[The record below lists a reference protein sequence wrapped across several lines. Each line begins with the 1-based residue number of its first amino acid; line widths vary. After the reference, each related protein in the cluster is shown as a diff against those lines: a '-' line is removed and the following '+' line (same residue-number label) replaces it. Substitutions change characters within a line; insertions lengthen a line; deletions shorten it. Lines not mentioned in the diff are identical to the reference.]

1 MILHIATKE
10 IYHNLTTLRFAL
22 MVILLPVLFMMNALI
37 YSFGGSGYMMQIND
51 YNRRVTENRNHII
64 EYADQSLAELALIG
78 PGEMPKRPSRL
89 TFCAGGVNEVVSH
102 SVKMKS
108 DGTISRGSGVKDE
121 DYKWRIPLKLE
132 YKVESAG
139 STPTRRVKINW
150 VFIGILMSFF
160 AILFTF
166 DAIAEERA
174 RGTLSLMMSNTVS
187 RGQVLLGKYL
197 GAFVTLMVPLIISI
211 LMNLLIILLSRNIP
225 FGPNEWLR
233 ILGMVGLFALLVS
246 IFIFLGL
253 FFSSRV
259 SNAITSLVWLLL
271 TWVFLA
277 FVFPSLLGTFV
288 GNLNPIPS
296 VDEISMRRRAQLD
309 QIDDEWKGDTD
320 DAWKKDVTDDAWRE
334 GVNKLKKAPSIEYP
348 SRTRTWAEY
357 FTAIGDTEKQIADQ
371 HIDQQLRQVQLARD
385 LTQISP
391 IATFQYAM
399 EGLANTSIVGYMD
412 FVKQAR
418 RYRET
423 FIDFVKTEDQGDPE
437 SLHIYPVREGLSQ
450 KPVDPDAVPVFEE
463 RISYR
468 GVLTQVGLLVLF
480 NLLFFILAQVS
491 FLMSE
496 IK

>member
-22 MVILLPVLFMMNALI
+22 MVILLPILFMVNALI
-37 YSFGGSGYMMQIND
+37 YSLGGDGYTTQIND
-51 YNRRVTENRNHII
+51 YNRQVTQNRKHIV
-64 EYADQSLAELALIG
+64 EYANQSLAELALIG
-78 PGEMPKRPSRL
+78 PGELPKRPSRL
-89 TFCAGGVNEVVSH
+89 IFCAGGVDEVVSR
-102 SVKMKS
+102 SIKMRS
-108 DGTISRGSGVKDE
+108 DGTISRGRGVADE
-121 DYKWRIPLKLE
+121 DYKWRTPVKLA

-150 VFIGILMSFF
+150 VFIGVLMSFF

-166 DAIAEERA
+166 DAIAEERS
-174 RGTLSLMMSNTVS
+174 RGTLSLMMSNTIS

-211 LMNLLIILLSRNIP
+211 LMNLLIIVLSRNIP
-225 FGPNEWLR
+225 FGPSEWLR
-233 ILGMVGLFALLVS
+233 ILGMVGLFALLIS
-246 IFIFLGL
+246 TFIFLGL

-296 VDEISMRRRAQLD
+296 VDEISMRRQAQLD
-309 QIDDEWKGDTD
+309 QIDDEWREVD
-320 DAWKKDVTDDAWRE
+320 DEWRE
-334 GVNKLKKAPSIEYP
+334 EATPKLKKAPSIEYP
-348 SRTRTWAEY
+348 SRTRAWAEY

-399 EGLANTSIVGYMD
+399 EGLANTSIVGYVD

-418 RYRET
+418 RYRQT

-450 KPVDPDAVPVFEE
+450 KPVNPDAVPVFAEQ
-463 RISYR
+463 ISYR
-468 GVLTQVGLLVLF
+468 SVLTQVGLLVLF
-480 NLLFFILAQVS
+480 NLLFFIMAQVS

>member
-1 MILHIATKE
+1 
-10 IYHNLTTLRFAL
+10 
-22 MVILLPVLFMMNALI
+22 
-37 YSFGGSGYMMQIND
+37 
-51 YNRRVTENRNHII
+51 
-64 EYADQSLAELALIG
+64 
-78 PGEMPKRPSRL
+78 MPKRPSPL
-89 TFCAGGVNEVVSH
+89 KFCANGADEVIPR
-102 SVKMKS
+102 SVIMQEH
-108 DGTISRGSGVKDE
+108 GAASRGSWSNIE
-121 DYKWRIPLKLE
+121 DYAWKGPWTLRYPLNSFDE
-132 YKVESAG
+132 GNA
-139 STPTRRVKINW
+139 TRRIKIDW
-150 VFIGILMSFF
+150 VFIGMLMSFF

-166 DAIAEERA
+166 DAIAGERS
-174 RGTLSLMMSNTVS
+174 RGTLSLIMSNTVS

-197 GAFVTLMVPLIISI
+197 GAFLTLMVPLVIGI
-211 LMNLLIILLSRNIP
+211 LMNLLVIQLSGSLS
-225 FGPNEWLR
+225 FDSGTSLR

-277 FVFPSLLGTFV
+277 FVFPNLLGIFV

-296 VDEISMRRRAQLD
+296 VDEVSLRRGAQLEQIGD
-309 QIDDEWKGDTD
+309 QFQPFGADGEPLSS
-320 DAWKKDVTDDAWRE
+320 
-334 GVNKLKKAPSIEYP
+334 KLNQAPSTENPSATRRWATYFITQKGIETK
-348 SRTRTWAEY
+348 SIDE
-357 FTAIGDTEKQIADQ
+357 
-371 HIDQQLRQVQLARD
+371 HIDQQFRQVQLARD

-399 EGLANTSIVGYMD
+399 EGLANTGIVSYMN

-423 FIDFVKTEDQGDPE
+423 FIDFIKTEDRSDPE
-437 SLHIYPVREGLSQ
+437 SLHIYPVKEGLSQ

-468 GVLTQVGLLVLF
+468 SVLSQVGLLVLF
-480 NLLFFILAQVS
+480 NLLFFIMAQVS

-496 IK
+496 VK

>member
-1 MILHIATKE
+1 MIWQIMLKE
-10 IYHNLTTLRFAL
+10 IHHNLTTLRFAL
-22 MVILLPVLFMMNALI
+22 MVILLPVLFVVNALI
-37 YSFGGSGYMMQIND
+37 YSFSSDGYGTQMSA
-51 YNRRVTENRNHII
+51 YNKQVAQNREHIKKQ
-64 EYADQSLAELALIG
+64 ANTSLAELALTG
-78 PGEMPKRPSRL
+78 PGAIPKRPSPL
-89 TFCAGGVNEVVSH
+89 MFCAGGVDEVVSR
-102 SVKMKS
+102 SIKMKS
-108 DGTISRGSGVKDE
+108 EGSISRSSGVEDE
-121 DYKWRIPLKLE
+121 DYKWRSPLKLE
-132 YKVESAG
+132 YQVASSG
-139 STPTRRVKINW
+139 GNSTGRVKINW
-150 VFIGILMSFF
+150 VFIGVLMSFF

-166 DAIAEERA
+166 DAIAGEQA

-211 LMNLLIILLSRNIP
+211 LMNLLIILIAKNIP
-225 FGPNEWLR
+225 FASSEWLR
-233 ILGMVGLFALLVS
+233 ILGMVGLFALLIS

-277 FVFPSLLGTFV
+277 FVFPSLLGTFI

-296 VDEISMRRRAQLD
+296 VDEMSMRRRAQLD
-309 QIDDEWKGDTD
+309 QIDDEW
-320 DAWKKDVTDDAWRE
+320 RE
-334 GVNKLKKAPSIEYP
+334 GPSPKLKKAPSIEKP
-348 SRTRTWAEY
+348 SITGHWAAY
-357 FTAIGDTEKQIADQ
+357 FTAITDTESQIADQ

-391 IATFQYAM
+391 IASFQYAM
-399 EGLANTSIVGYMD
+399 EGLANTSIAGYMN

-423 FIDFVKTEDQGDPE
+423 FIDFVKTEDQSDSE
-437 SLHIYPVREGLSQ
+437 SLHIYPVKEGLSQ
-450 KPVDPDAVPVFEE
+450 KPIAPDAVPIFEE
-463 RISYR
+463 QIFYR
-468 GVLTQVGLLVLF
+468 SVLAQIGLLVLF
-480 NLLFFILAQVS
+480 NLLFFIMAQVS

>member
-1 MILHIATKE
+1 MIWQIMLKE
-10 IYHNLTTLRFAL
+10 IYHNLRTLRFAL
-22 MVILLPVLFMMNALI
+22 MVILLPVLFMVNALI
-37 YSFGGSGYMMQIND
+37 YSHGGGGYIMQMND
-51 YNRRVTENRNHII
+51 YNRRVTENKKHITQ
-64 EYADQSLAELALIG
+64 YADQSLAELALVG

-89 TFCAGGVNEVVSH
+89 MFSAGGVDEVVSR
-102 SVKMKS
+102 SIKMKS
-108 DGTISRGSGVKDE
+108 EGTISRSGGGKDE
-121 DYKWRIPLKLE
+121 DYKWRPPLKLE

-139 STPTRRVKINW
+139 STPTRRIKINW

-166 DAIAEERA
+166 DTIAGERA
-174 RGTLSLMMSNTVS
+174 HGTLSLMMSNTVS
-187 RGQVLLGKYL
+187 RGQVLLGKYF
-197 GAFVTLMVPLIISI
+197 GALVTLMVPLIISI
-211 LMNLLIILLSRNIP
+211 LMNLLIILISGNIP
-225 FGPNEWLR
+225 FGSSEWLR

-246 IFIFLGL
+246 TFIFIGL

-309 QIDDEWKGDTD
+309 QIDDEWKGG
-320 DAWKKDVTDDAWRE
+320 A
-334 GVNKLKKAPSIEYP
+334 NKIKKAPSIEYP

-357 FTAIGDTEKQIADQ
+357 FTAIGDTEKQIADE
-371 HIDQQLRQVQLARD
+371 HIDQQLRQVQFARD

-399 EGLANTSIVGYMD
+399 EGLANTSIAGYMD

-418 RYRET
+418 RYRQT
-423 FIDFVKTEDQGDPE
+423 FIDFIKTEDQSDPE

-468 GVLTQVGLLVLF
+468 SVLSQVGLLVLF
-480 NLLFFILAQVS
+480 NLLFFIMAQVS

-496 IK
+496 IKS

>member
-1 MILHIATKE
+1 MIWQIMLKE

-22 MVILLPVLFMMNALI
+22 MVILLPVLFMVNALI
-37 YSFGGSGYMMQIND
+37 YSFGGEGYTTQINAH
-51 YNRRVTENRNHII
+51 NRRVTQNRDHIVK
-64 EYADQSLAELALIG
+64 YANQSLAELALVG

-89 TFCAGGVNEVVSH
+89 TFCAGGVDEVVSRAIQ
-102 SVKMKS
+102 MKS
-108 DGTISRGSGVKDE
+108 EGTISRSGGGKDE
-121 DYKWRIPLKLE
+121 DYKWRPPLKLE

-139 STPTRRVKINW
+139 STPTRRIKINW
-150 VFIGILMSFF
+150 VFIGVLMSFF

-211 LMNLLIILLSRNIP
+211 LMNLLIILLSRSIP
-225 FGPNEWLR
+225 FGSSEWLR

-277 FVFPSLLGTFV
+277 FVFPSLLGIFV

-309 QIDDEWKGDTD
+309 QIDDEWK
-320 DAWKKDVTDDAWRE
+320 E
-334 GVNKLKKAPSIEYP
+334 GENKLKKAPSIEYP
-348 SRTRTWAEY
+348 SRTRTWAAY
-357 FTAIGDTEKQIADQ
+357 FTAIGDTEKQIEDQ
-371 HIDQQLRQVQLARD
+371 HIDQQLRQVQFARD

-412 FVKQAR
+412 FVKQTR
-418 RYRET
+418 RYRQT

-450 KPVDPDAVPVFEE
+450 KPVNPDAVPVFAE

-468 GVLTQVGLLVLF
+468 SVLSQVGLLVLF
-480 NLLFFILAQVS
+480 NLLFFIMAQVS
-491 FLMSE
+491 FLMGE

>member
-1 MILHIATKE
+1 MIWQIMLKE
-10 IYHNLTTLRFAL
+10 IHHNLTTLRFVL
-22 MVILLPVLFMMNALI
+22 MVILLPVLFMVNALI
-37 YSFGGSGYMMQIND
+37 YSLGGGGYMMQMND
-51 YNRRVTENRNHII
+51 HNRRVTENRKHII
-64 EYADQSLAELALIG
+64 KYADQSLAELALVG
-78 PGEMPKRPSRL
+78 PGEMSKRPSRL

-108 DGTISRGSGVKDE
+108 EGTISRGSGVKDE

-132 YKVESAG
+132 YKVRSAG
-139 STPTRRVKINW
+139 STPTRRIKINW
-150 VFIGILMSFF
+150 VFIGILISFF

-225 FGPNEWLR
+225 FGSNEWLR

-309 QIDDEWKGDTD
+309 QIDDKWKGGIDNEWRGEIDDEWKG
-320 DAWKKDVTDDAWRE
+320 

-357 FTAIGDTEKQIADQ
+357 FTAIGNTEKQIADQ

-418 RYRET
+418 RYRQT
-423 FIDFVKTEDQGDPE
+423 FIDFVKTEDQGDPD

-468 GVLTQVGLLVLF
+468 SVLTQVGLLVLF
-480 NLLFFILAQVS
+480 NLLFFIMAQVS